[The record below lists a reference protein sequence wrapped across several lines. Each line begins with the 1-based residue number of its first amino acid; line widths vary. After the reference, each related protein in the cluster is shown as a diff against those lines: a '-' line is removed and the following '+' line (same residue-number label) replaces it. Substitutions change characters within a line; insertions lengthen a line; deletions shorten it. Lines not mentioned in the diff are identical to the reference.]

1 MRGGSGPFPGG
12 ARLPLPLP
20 ASFSDSWPGGWQPRR
35 GTQEWV
41 PRCPPPTFM
50 PTARLPF
57 TGPSLGDPPPGQAG
71 LSSPKCQG

>member
-1 MRGGSGPFPGG
+1 MALFQEEPGCPSPSQLPLVTPGRVGGNPGG
-12 ARLPLPLP
+12 GHR
-20 ASFSDSWPGGWQPRR
+20 SG
-35 GTQEWV
+35 
-41 PRCPPPTFM
+41 CPDAPPTFM